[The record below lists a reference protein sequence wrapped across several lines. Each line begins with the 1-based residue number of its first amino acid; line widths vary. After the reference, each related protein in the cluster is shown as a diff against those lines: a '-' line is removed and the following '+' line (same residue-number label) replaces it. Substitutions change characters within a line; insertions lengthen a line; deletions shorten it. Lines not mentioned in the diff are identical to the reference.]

1 MLNSSIELDVIL
13 LEQFEEFFGIFSEWM
28 NRYRETCLNFL
39 LMGMAIAVLW
49 LWDRGGYRCSV
60 GVN

>member
-13 LEQFEEFFGIFSEWM
+13 LEQYEDFFGIFQNEWTGM
-28 NRYRETCLNFL
+28 GNLFEFL

-49 LWDRGGYRCSV
+49 LWNRGGYCLLS
-60 GVN
+60 GNGS